1 MWFSGRGLS
10 AFGGY
15 ALRAALSAK
24 GRYAPLFFVWR
35 PVPHVFRF
43 FCVETSPPCFSFF
56 LWGDQSPHAPRNA
69 NREHGVAMF
78 PVRIS

>member
-1 MWFSGRGLS
+1 MWLSGRGLS

-43 FCVETSPPCFSFF
+43 F
-56 LWGDQSPHAPRNA
+56 LWGDQSPHVPRNA

-78 PVRIS
+78 PVRIL